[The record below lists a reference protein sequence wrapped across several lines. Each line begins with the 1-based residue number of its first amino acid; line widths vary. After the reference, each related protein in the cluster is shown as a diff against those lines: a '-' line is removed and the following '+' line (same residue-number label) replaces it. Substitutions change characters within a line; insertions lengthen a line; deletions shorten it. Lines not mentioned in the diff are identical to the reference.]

1 MDKDEFVRA
10 AKRDIRAHGHEGL
23 YAIESGGHVVDLL
36 DHLHEF
42 TVDKGIKSSTARI
55 NSTKKDAYDQ
65 CELNEIET
73 LRLVIEY
80 LLSPTLNENLQT
92 CFDHDA

>member
-10 AKRDIRAHGHEGL
+10 AKRDIRAHGREAF
-23 YAIESGGHVVDLL
+23 YAIESGGHVLDLL

-42 TVDKGIKSSTARI
+42 TVDEVIQSSTARM

-65 CELNEIET
+65 YELDEIDT
-73 LRLVIEY
+73 SRLVIDS
-80 LLSPTLNENLQT
+80 LLSPTLTENL
-92 CFDHDA
+92 